1 MRANQLANQ
10 SVQFRLLSQDQLEEL
25 CQAALRLLE
34 YTGLDVHNE
43 EARGLLSKEGAWVD
57 GARVRL
63 PSPMVM
69 EALARAPR
77 SFTVFSRE
85 GDPDK
90 DLHIAPGRFYYG
102 PGPSCSGF
110 MDPRTGAVRRYT
122 RADARAVATVC
133 DALPSIDFVESLGSI
148 GDVPYELADTYEFA
162 EMIAY
167 TGKPIVAWSYAE
179 AGCREIHRMALA
191 VAGGEEAF
199 LRRPNYVFYCE
210 PLSPLISTTE
220 AIDKVIYCARHRV
233 PLIFTPCVIGGATG
247 PATMAA
253 VIAQAAAESWLGLV
267 LGQLLRPGTPFCMG
281 AVVLT
286 MDMNQMVAAYGSP
299 ELSLLQAGL
308 TELAHYV
315 GLPVWTTGGCTDS
328 KGVDEQAALEGA
340 LSVLFAGLSGGD
352 LCHDV
357 GYIESGTTGSLQQL
371 VMMDEVISHVKRI
384 IRGVEVTPETT
395 AVEVIDRVG
404 PGGNFLADDH
414 TLSHFKDEFWFPKLM
429 DRRRREGWEVAGK
442 TRMVDRAQERL
453 VEILD
458 SHRPAPLTSA
468 AQQNIAAILAEADA
482 RFEAGQS

>member
-10 SVQFRLLSQDQLEEL
+10 SVQCRLLSQDQLEEIYR
-25 CQAALRLLE
+25 AALRLLE

-43 EARGLLSKEGAWVD
+43 EARALLSEAGGWVD
-57 GARVRL
+57 GVRVRL
-63 PSPMVM
+63 PSSIVVK
-69 EALARAPR
+69 ALASAPR
-77 SFTVFSRE
+77 GFTVFSRE
-85 GDPDK
+85 GEPDK
-90 DLHIAPGRFYYG
+90 DLHIAPGRVYYG
-102 PGPSCSGF
+102 PGPSCSSF
-110 MDPRTGAVRRYT
+110 MDPRTGSVRKYT

-148 GDVPYELADTYEFA
+148 GDIPYELADTYEFG
-162 EMIAY
+162 EMIAC
-167 TGKPIVAWSYAE
+167 TGRPIVAWSYAE
-179 AGCREIHRMALA
+179 AGCREIHRMAMA

-199 LRRPNYVFYCE
+199 LRRPNYIFYCE
-210 PLSPLISTTE
+210 PLSPLVSTEE
-220 AIDKVIYCARHRV
+220 AMDKAIYCARHRI

-253 VIAQAAAESWLGLV
+253 IIAQAAAESWLGLV
-267 LGQLLRPGTPFCMG
+267 VSQLLRPGTPFCMG

-286 MDMNQMVAAYGSP
+286 MDMNQTVAAYGAP

-308 TELAHYV
+308 TELAHYA

-384 IRGVEVTPETT
+384 ICGIEVTPETT

-429 DRRRREGWEVAGK
+429 DRRRREGWEAAGK
-442 TRMVDRAQERL
+442 TRMAERAQARL

-458 SHRPAPLTSA
+458 SHKPAPLAVA
-468 AQQNIAAILAEADA
+468 AQREIAAILADADA
-482 RFEAGQS
+482 RLESAQS